1 MEYKQFETFQNVSLK
16 ELQEKHKFLK
26 KLQEKHN
33 LNKNLLNSSINE
45 LKSSKKQ
52 HTQNLKNNEIQNI
65 KLNSKLN
72 SKVNKL
78 INKTN
83 KLLGKKKTENK
94 QTTKDEKK
102 TENKQTTKDE
112 KTTKDKKETK
122 VNIVSSKKEISSAEK
137 KTNQEN
143 TSNKKFVKDESILI
157 KNQNIVKTEPNQF
170 GKIIPIVFTIIAI
183 VCSGLLIYTKQV
195 NVFTLLLLSLVVSLT
210 IICYCAIGNFCIL
223 DTDKT
228 MWART
233 KLGQR
238 CNYTKNMYFTALLCG
253 FLVSYIIFSYDVVIT
268 LIQNIKKSLK
278 NLF

>member
-26 KLQEKHN
+26 KMQEKHN

-83 KLLGKKKTENK
+83 KLLEKKKENK
-94 QTTKDEKK
+94 QTTKDEKS
-102 TENKQTTKDE
+102 TKE
-112 KTTKDKKETK
+112 TKVTK

-137 KTNQEN
+137 KTNQED
-143 TSNKKFVKDESILI
+143 TSNKKFVKDKSILI
-157 KNQNIVKTEPNQF
+157 KNQNIVKTEPNEF

-210 IICYCAIGNFCIL
+210 IICHCAIGNFCIL

-278 NLF
+278 KFF

>member
-26 KLQEKHN
+26 KLQEKQN

-52 HTQNLKNNEIQNI
+52 HTQNLKNNKVQNI
-65 KLNSKLN
+65 ELNNKLN

-83 KLLGKKKTENK
+83 KLLEKKKENK
-94 QTTKDEKK
+94 QITKDEKSTKDEKK
-102 TENKQTTKDE
+102 T
-112 KTTKDKKETK
+112 KETK

-137 KTNQEN
+137 KTNQED

-210 IICYCAIGNFCIL
+210 IICHCAIGNFCIL

-278 NLF
+278 NFF